1 MRTIKEKVLL
11 NFGSTVL
18 PMTAGLLAIPVLI
31 EEMGVERFG
40 LLSIAW
46 MIVGY
51 FGLLDM
57 GLGRAL
63 TQRIATNLGIGKEGE
78 IKPLIYFSLKILL
91 FLSITISFLLFCS
104 SEYIVFNIFDIT
116 DIYEEETKY
125 SMYWVALTIPFVML
139 STALFGVLEGFQYF
153 GWIALIRLPLNVLMF
168 LAPIL
173 AFDLENN
180 LEVVM
185 FSLFLVRL
193 VAFLVLLVVV
203 YWQVLA
209 FKNSPISKAERKA
222 LLSFGGWITLSNL
235 VSPIMVYFDR
245 FYIASV
251 LGALLVAYYTTPLDL
266 LVKATLIPFS
276 IIGVMF
282 SYFASNWQTNRE
294 KVIDAYKK
302 TLFIVFFMM
311 LAFLVVVYF
320 GAKEGLAIWIDE
332 DFASKSY
339 VLTQIIALGVFFNS
353 LAMVPFALVQ
363 GVGRSDLTAKL
374 HLLELPVFIVL
385 LFFGVQKYGLM
396 GAAWAW
402 TVRVILD
409 FLLLKLAA
417 YYILRNN
424 KYA

>member
-18 PMTAGLLAIPVLI
+18 PMTAGLLAVPVLI
-31 EEMGVERFG
+31 EKMGVERFG

-63 TQRIATNLGIGKEGE
+63 TQRIASNLGAGKEKE
-78 IKPLIYFSLKILL
+78 IKPLIYFSLKILF
-91 FLSITISFLLFCS
+91 FLSIATSSLLFFF
-104 SEYIVFNIFDIT
+104 SEYIVFDIFNIT
-116 DIYEEETKY
+116 DIYKEETKY
-125 SMYWVALTIPFVML
+125 SMYWVSLTIPLVVL

-153 GWIALIRLPLNVLMF
+153 GWTALIRLPLNILMF
-168 LAPIL
+168 LTPIV
-173 AFDLENN
+173 AFNVEDSLEA
-180 LEVVM
+180 VI

-193 VAFLVLLVVV
+193 AAFLTLSIVV
-203 YWQVLA
+203 YWQMLG
-209 FKNSPISKAERKA
+209 FKNSPIGKVERRA

-235 VSPIMVYFDR
+235 ISPVMVYFDR

-251 LGALLVAYYTTPLDL
+251 LGASLVAYYTTPLDF
-266 LVKATLIPFS
+266 LVKATLIPFA

-282 SYFASNWQTNRE
+282 SYFANNWQANRK
-294 KVIDAYKK
+294 KVVDAYRK

-311 LAFLVVVYF
+311 LAFFAVVYF
-320 GAKEGLAIWIDE
+320 GAEAGLTIWIDE
-332 DFASKSY
+332 DFASESY
-339 VLTQIIALGVFFNS
+339 ILAQIIALGVFFNA

-363 GVGRSDLTAKL
+363 GVGRSDLTAKF
-374 HLLELPVFIVL
+374 HLLELPVFIIL
-385 LFFGVQKYGLM
+385 LFFGVQEYGLI

-402 TVRVILD
+402 TARVAID
-409 FLLLKLAA
+409 CFLLNLAA
-417 YYILRNN
+417 YYTLRDN